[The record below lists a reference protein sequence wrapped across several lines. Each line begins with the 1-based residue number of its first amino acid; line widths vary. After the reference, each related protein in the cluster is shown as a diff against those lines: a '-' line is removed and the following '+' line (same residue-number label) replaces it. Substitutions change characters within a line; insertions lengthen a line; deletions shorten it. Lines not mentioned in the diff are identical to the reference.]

1 MTLKEKNIF
10 EPLESICK
18 TFESALME
26 VGLCSEDSLTRTSA
40 AYSLV
45 LAAKERI
52 PSSAYFDDSI
62 KYLNELARCKLEV
75 DIASQ
80 HDTSV
85 ITMTHNILYK
95 AQEYFQECLIPC
107 TEWATPE
114 ELKKVVI
121 SAAEAE
127 ASNA

>member
-1 MTLKEKNIF
+1 MKEKSIF

-18 TFESALME
+18 TFEDALRE
-26 VGLCSEDSLTRTSA
+26 VSLCSEDSLMRKSA
-40 AYSLV
+40 AYCLV
-45 LAAKERI
+45 LAAKERL
-52 PSSAYFDDSI
+52 PASAYFDDSLE
-62 KYLNELARCKLEV
+62 YLNELARCKLEV

-85 ITMTHNILYK
+85 SSISHNILYK
-95 AQEYFQECLIPC
+95 AQEHFQECLIPC

-114 ELKKVVI
+114 ELMNIVFI
-121 SAAEAE
+121 EAESE